1 MRVDIQALRGIAVSI
16 VVLFHAEIGIS
27 GGYLGVDVFFVIS
40 GYLITDLICRQL
52 DAKQFSFAEFYW
64 RRAKRLL
71 PAAYA
76 TFALT
81 TLAMVYLATSTELFS
96 YLQQLIGAVTFTA
109 NFVLAGQINYFD
121 TNAALKPLLHIWSL
135 AVEEQYYFLAP
146 LILWGTPKNLRVR
159 VIAALL
165 VISLVLC
172 FAFARS
178 KPSFA
183 FFMLPTRSWE
193 ISIGALAALVSIV
206 PSNILV
212 RRVLSHSSVLI
223 LTLIAV
229 WSVDKIH
236 PRTDALIVCIATAIM
251 IQTRPA
257 ILNSGPIA
265 YAFSKLGNIS
275 YSLYLVHWPIFSLA
289 HQVYFGPLPFS
300 LRISCIIA
308 SILLATLLY
317 LCIERPIHRSNLQPN
332 WPIISTA
339 AAGVAITIAISASY
353 LDRGQTSWAVL
364 RKPNEGFGRPCD
376 QNGKPFAIR
385 RECQDSEEPKI
396 AVWGDSF
403 AMHLVDG
410 LAAHDQG
417 YGIIQ
422 LTRSTCEPTFDSLP
436 DADCSSFN
444 QSVFEY
450 LRRISSI
457 KYVVL
462 STAYDPIKLVQTV
475 QKLRTTGKKVIFVA
489 APPSIGVDFSR
500 CVERLNTGLHTF
512 NLSAQCNFRLD
523 AANNHGSMLA
533 SGALK
538 LSSLVDVSVI
548 WPSDVLCEGGICRT
562 SDGHFPLYADSDHL
576 SKYGSIYFAEK
587 ARLLANAIAM
597 AR

>member
-206 PSNILV
+206 P
-212 RRVLSHSSVLI
+212 LSLI
-223 LTLIAV
+223 HI
-229 WSVDKIH
+229 
-236 PRTDALIVCIATAIM
+236 
-251 IQTRPA
+251 
-257 ILNSGPIA
+257 
-265 YAFSKLGNIS
+265 
-275 YSLYLVHWPIFSLA
+275 
-289 HQVYFGPLPFS
+289 
-300 LRISCIIA
+300 
-308 SILLATLLY
+308 
-317 LCIERPIHRSNLQPN
+317 
-332 WPIISTA
+332 
-339 AAGVAITIAISASY
+339 
-353 LDRGQTSWAVL
+353 
-364 RKPNEGFGRPCD
+364 
-376 QNGKPFAIR
+376 
-385 RECQDSEEPKI
+385 
-396 AVWGDSF
+396 
-403 AMHLVDG
+403 
-410 LAAHDQG
+410 
-417 YGIIQ
+417 
-422 LTRSTCEPTFDSLP
+422 
-436 DADCSSFN
+436 
-444 QSVFEY
+444 
-450 LRRISSI
+450 
-457 KYVVL
+457 
-462 STAYDPIKLVQTV
+462 
-475 QKLRTTGKKVIFVA
+475 
-489 APPSIGVDFSR
+489 
-500 CVERLNTGLHTF
+500 
-512 NLSAQCNFRLD
+512 
-523 AANNHGSMLA
+523 
-533 SGALK
+533 
-538 LSSLVDVSVI
+538 
-548 WPSDVLCEGGICRT
+548 
-562 SDGHFPLYADSDHL
+562 
-576 SKYGSIYFAEK
+576 
-587 ARLLANAIAM
+587 
-597 AR
+597 